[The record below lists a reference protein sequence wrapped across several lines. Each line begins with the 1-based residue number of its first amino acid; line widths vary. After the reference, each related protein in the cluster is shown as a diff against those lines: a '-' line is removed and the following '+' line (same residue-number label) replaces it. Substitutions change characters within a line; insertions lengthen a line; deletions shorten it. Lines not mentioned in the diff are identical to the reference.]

1 MKIEYLTLGE
11 AAIVSGKSKAA
22 ISRAITTGKLG
33 AIWDRRRGCY
43 AISQADLFDVYPQDR
58 GMTLRAAADHVGKS
72 KSTVLR
78 AIQSGRVQAEMDEF
92 GRYNIEPESVEA
104 AYPRSDD
111 FASSKPLMAAIAAA
125 GMWNNP
131 RYKNASFSTIAKMAV
146 AHADVLIAEL
156 AKGDKP

>member
-1 MKIEYLTLGE
+1 MKIEDLTLGE

-22 ISRAITTGKLG
+22 ISRAITTGKLR

-43 AISQADLFDVYPQDR
+43 AISQADLFDAYPQDR

-92 GRYNIEPESVEA
+92 GRYNMSQKVWKLRIQEA
-104 AYPRSDD
+104 MILQVP
-111 FASSKPLMAAIAAA
+111 
-125 GMWNNP
+125 N
-131 RYKNASFSTIAKMAV
+131 
-146 AHADVLIAEL
+146 H
-156 AKGDKP
+156 